1 MEKETASL
9 MKKLLA
15 IGLLFF
21 TSFAS
26 AQEQSFIYSKEDGVI
41 RLMGD
46 SSLVTLT
53 DYIKT
58 KDKTEERTVNFN
70 GATYIITV
78 AKTRV
83 GKVQTITD
91 AQGTRLATVF
101 LGTVK
106 RFNILSAGGIEF
118 NWESPKATQWL
129 YKVNGKE
136 VIKGSYVK
144 EGGVKKLFIQ
154 NLDSHLVA
162 PVVLLSCMERGA
174 DIMDPSSRT
183 GRMVIAAVLLA
194 ALRIALLGG

>member
-1 MEKETASL
+1 MEHPL
-9 MKKLLA
+9 KKLPVIIA
-15 IGLLFF
+15 LLFF
-21 TSFAS
+21 TSFAF

-70 GATYIITV
+70 GANYIITV

>member
-1 MEKETASL
+1 

>member
-194 ALRIALLGG
+194 AMRIALLGG